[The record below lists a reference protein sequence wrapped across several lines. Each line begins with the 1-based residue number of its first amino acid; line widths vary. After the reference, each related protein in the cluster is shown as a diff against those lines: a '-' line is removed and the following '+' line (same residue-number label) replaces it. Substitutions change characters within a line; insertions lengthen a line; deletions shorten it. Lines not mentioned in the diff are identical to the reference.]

1 MQESRG
7 ETSFWPQVAEW
18 AALRGH
24 KASKEVL
31 EPVGPKRL
39 KLAPV
44 QRLGRREGLQLELW
58 GMDMEDS

>member
-1 MQESRG
+1 MQESRD

-31 EPVGPKRL
+31 EPVGPKGPKQL
-39 KLAPV
+39 KLAP
-44 QRLGRREGLQLELW
+44 EGLQLELW
-58 GMDMEDS
+58 GMDMED